1 MLKPEIES
9 ALNDQLNMEQTV
21 AQDYLAMAAYFES
34 QNLKGFA
41 TFMRAQS
48 DEERK
53 HAMKIY
59 EYLCQCGST
68 VILQPIKAP
77 SATFASALAVFKAA
91 CENEKG
97 NTAALNKLYALAR
110 EYSDYATEAML
121 QWFITEQIEEEA
133 WCEEALGLLE
143 MAIDNPSAILML
155 DQKYATLSK
164 QETQ

>member
-1 MLKPEIES
+1 MLKPEIEA

-48 DEERK
+48 DEERE

-59 EYLCQCGST
+59 DYLCQCGGT
-68 VILQPIKAP
+68 VILQPIAAP
-77 SATFASALAVFKAA
+77 IATYATASEVFKAA
-91 CENEKG
+91 WKNEKG
-97 NTAALNKLYALAR
+97 NTAALNKLYTLAR
-110 EYSDYATEAML
+110 EHSDYATEAML

-133 WCEEALGLLE
+133 WCEGAVSLLE
-143 MAIDNPSAILML
+143 MAGDNPGAILML
-155 DQKYATLSK
+155 DQKYGRLSN
-164 QETQ
+164 QESQ